1 MAYIGNQQT
10 EGYSQVPAKQDLT
23 GATGTSLTL
32 THAVA
37 SAEGID
43 LYINN
48 VRQEPTEAY
57 SVVGTAVTLTGS
69 VVATD
74 DIYVVYN
81 SLALQTTVPPD
92 ASVST
97 AKIVNGAVTKAKI
110 GTTELDLG
118 IIKDSTGT
126 NTAMTIDSSGRIL
139 QPANP
144 KFGVYLNTL
153 GANTDFQTAAGDIPF
168 DTIDFNVGN
177 CVAISSGVATFT
189 APITGHYQF
198 NLLAVFQGL
207 GSGTGHCST
216 YLVTDGAFS
225 SDDDLDYRHINDPA
239 SGDYQAHTT
248 SALIYL
254 TSGQTINPMAAVSGD
269 ATAAFRKGARF
280 NGFLVG

>member
-10 EGYSQVPAKQDLT
+10 QGFSQVPAKQDFT

-69 VVATD
+69 VAATD

-97 AKIVNGAVTKAKI
+97 AKIIDGSVTAAKLASGAAQTPISVAVLSHVTVYNGYGGDLTAGAWRTRPFN
-110 GTTELDLG
+110 TELDPDNIVTLSANQFTLAAGTYTIDWAANGYRCFYHVTQVYDITNSATIKLG
-118 IIKDSTGT
+118 TSMYASSGDSVANTSTGSVVFTIST
-126 NTAMTIDSSGRIL
+126 NTTYELQHQSSGTKTTNGMGNSTTIV
-139 QPANP
+139 
-144 KFGVYLNTL
+144 GV
-153 GANTDFQTAAGDIPF
+153 
-168 DTIDFNVGN
+168 
-177 CVAISSGVATFT
+177 
-189 APITGHYQF
+189 
-198 NLLAVFQGL
+198 
-207 GSGTGHCST
+207 
-216 YLVTDGAFS
+216 
-225 SDDDLDYRHINDPA
+225 
-239 SGDYQAHTT
+239 
-248 SALIYL
+248 
-254 TSGQTINPMAAVSGD
+254 D
-269 ATAAFRKGARF
+269 ATHAFVKITKLA
-280 NGFLVG
+280 